1 MKTLLKMLRH
11 KAIVSKNFK
20 SLIAKLEERDAM
32 HDVSKFTEDEYNGF
46 QELDSEEVFKL
57 FTTDQQEYQK
67 RISENSGIRLHYLRN
82 SHHPEHFIADEHGT
96 AYAFGGI
103 DFMSFTDIL
112 EMVIDWKSACETY
125 GTDFNESL
133 EKSIKR
139 FMPSNE
145 TEHIIRMIASDL
157 YGTPKPPLQVKW
169 SKL

>member
-67 RISENSGIRLHYLRN
+67 RSSTYLVILFEMWFNLHITFSPNKYLIN
-82 SHHPEHFIADEHGT
+82 QHG
-96 AYAFGGI
+96 FC
-103 DFMSFTDIL
+103 L
-112 EMVIDWKSACETY
+112 
-125 GTDFNESL
+125 
-133 EKSIKR
+133 
-139 FMPSNE
+139 
-145 TEHIIRMIASDL
+145 
-157 YGTPKPPLQVKW
+157 
-169 SKL
+169 